1 MTDEPESW
9 CADRHALLIGIAP
22 IIWLVAWW
30 AGAAAVSAQTLESP
44 TTDQLPARA
53 GDANRSAVAGE
64 SANAARQEP
73 PLLVL
78 DISERWIAE
87 LADRLFD
94 ERSQVDLELLGVRM
108 RGTARTEG
116 HYTIRCVD
124 GEGSLCFN
132 IDAEGTSVSS
142 TRGRQ
147 GPAVIR
153 STATTSFRAQK
164 SIELNG
170 RWLVTRPTTVD
181 AEMQQIR
188 SLVNTRLCIGKRL
201 VKRIARQR
209 MRRGRAEIERKTQR
223 RAERRITAA
232 VDRSVEQFRLE
243 ANDKLKRLKAQF
255 PWVGWGDEAS
265 PVHLETGER
274 MLRLTWRDGGG
285 EMRDPFYL
293 VVGRPEPGLRLWI
306 DRRAFRV
313 ESQRLRERWRRMWR
327 GMAMVVPLL
336 PGESSSAPW
345 SAEFHVFPLALQV
358 TVPSAGVMVRVPG
371 PQDPMTAILGATA
384 RTILGGP
391 AGSHPIVSDGQN
403 DGAIAPKGRAGGD

>member
-1 MTDEPESW
+1 MNGEPESCHSEARW
-9 CADRHALLIGIAP
+9 LLLGIARLICLTSLWP
-22 IIWLVAWW
+22 
-30 AGAAAVSAQTLESP
+30 GAAAVLAQTLESP

-64 SANAARQEP
+64 SANAARQQS

-87 LADRLFD
+87 LADRVFD
-94 ERSQVDLELLGVRM
+94 ERSQVNLELLGVRM

-153 STATTSFRAQK
+153 STARTGFRAQK
-164 SIELNG
+164 RVELNG

-209 MRRGRAEIERKTQR
+209 MRRGRAEIERKIQR

-255 PWVGWGDEAS
+255 PWVGWGAEAS

-313 ESQRLRERWRRMWR
+313 ESRRLRERWRRMWR
-327 GMAMVVPLL
+327 GLAMVVPLL

-345 SAEFHVFPLALQV
+345 SAEFDIFPLALQV

-371 PQDPMTAILGATA
+371 PQDPMSSILAAAAQAIAGGAMGDGSAT
-384 RTILGGP
+384 TDSPSDGP
-391 AGSHPIVSDGQN
+391 ATQKRRKD
-403 DGAIAPKGRAGGD
+403 DD